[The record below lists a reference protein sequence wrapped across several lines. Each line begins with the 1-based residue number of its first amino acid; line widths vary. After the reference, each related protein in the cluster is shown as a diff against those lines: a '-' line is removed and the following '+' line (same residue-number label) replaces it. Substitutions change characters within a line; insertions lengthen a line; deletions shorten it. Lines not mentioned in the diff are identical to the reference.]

1 MGRRLEF
8 QEVLQS
14 LIGIRPD
21 GKKNVYFQPPSSVK
35 MNYPCIVYS
44 LSRISVKK
52 ANNKL
57 YGFIKGYM
65 VTVIDPDPDGI
76 LSDKVLALPMSSFD
90 RHFTMNNLNHD
101 VYNVYY

>member
-57 YGFIKGYM
+57 YGFIKGLH
-65 VTVIDPDPDGI
+65 G
-76 LSDKVLALPMSSFD
+76 D
-90 RHFTMNNLNHD
+90 RYRPRSRWHTQR
-101 VYNVYY
+101 

>member
-1 MGRRLEF
+1 
-8 QEVLQS
+8 
-14 LIGIRPD
+14 
-21 GKKNVYFQPPSSVK
+21 
-35 MNYPCIVYS
+35 
-44 LSRISVKK
+44 
-52 ANNKL
+52 
-57 YGFIKGYM
+57 M